1 MKRAATGRFI
11 VRCMS
16 WVFLARLAPG
26 ELLNHERAL
35 SPESVA
41 NLYKRYHLAVWTN
54 FWTAWA

>member
-35 SPESVA
+35 SPESVT
-41 NLYKRYHLAVWTN
+41 NLHKR
-54 FWTAWA
+54 